1 MARPEGTIIRFD
13 KEEFTS
19 WDILNTALSYGATL
33 EECSA
38 LLEVAEHTIINRIK
52 ETYGVSFKQYSDR
65 YVRRNIVKFRQEL
78 HKMACSGKHPAVT
91 IFYAKNKLGM
101 SDKADVNL
109 TAKDA
114 IEITLAYKRKDEADE

>member
-1 MARPEGTIIRFD
+1 MMARPVGTTISFN

-33 EECSA
+33 EECSH
-38 LLEVAEHTIINRIK
+38 LLEVSEHTIINRIK

-65 YVRRNIVKFRQEL
+65 YVMKNIVKFRQEL

-101 SDKADVNL
+101 SDKTDLNL
-109 TAKDA
+109 NAKDA
-114 IEITLAYKRKDEADE
+114 IQITLAYNKDEVVE